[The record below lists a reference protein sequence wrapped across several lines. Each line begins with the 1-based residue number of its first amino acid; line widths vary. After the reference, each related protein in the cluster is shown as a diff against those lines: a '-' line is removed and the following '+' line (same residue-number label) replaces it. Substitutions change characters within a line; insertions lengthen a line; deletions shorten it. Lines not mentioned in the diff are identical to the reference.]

1 MEFLFHIALAQSSG
15 ACQGNPRPTMH
26 AFAAPVTVEDFEA
39 RLVEVADG
47 LPKRLR
53 QCAEFVSE
61 NPERIAVSTVAELAA
76 AAGVQP
82 SAFVRF
88 CQILGFSG
96 FSEMQRLFRDA
107 YAPRWPDYRTRIDSL
122 RSSGQDRPAA
132 LLAEFVEAGRHSLE
146 SLAKSVDYAALDAAV
161 DILAAARVVHVAGFR
176 RSFPA
181 ASYMAY
187 AFEKMAIPAMLHG
200 AVGHVDA
207 RHAILPGDALAAIT
221 FAPYTGATLDLAA
234 HARHAG
240 VPVVA
245 VTDGLKSPLRRLDVT
260 ALTVTEIDV
269 GSFRALSATLSLA
282 LTLVVATGA
291 RRAEMEKSACGRP
304 K

>member
-1 MEFLFHIALAQSSG
+1 MDAS
-15 ACQGNPRPTMH
+15 
-26 AFAAPVTVEDFEA
+26 AAPGTMEVFEA
-39 RLVEVADG
+39 RLQEVAED
-47 LPKRLR
+47 LPKRLK
-53 QCAEFVSE
+53 QCAEFVAE
-61 NPERIAVSTVAELAA
+61 NPERIAVSTVAELAT

-107 YAPRWPDYRTRIDSL
+107 YAPRWPDYRTRIDTL

-146 SLAKSVDYAALDAAV
+146 SLAKTVDYAALDAAV
-161 DILAAARVVHVAGFR
+161 DILAAARTVHVVGFR
-176 RSFPA
+176 RSFPV

-187 AFEKMAIPAMLHG
+187 AFEKMTIPAMLHG

-207 RHAILPGDALAAIT
+207 RHAVRPEDALVAIT
-221 FAPYTGATLDLAA
+221 FAPYTAATLDLAA
-234 HARHAG
+234 HARQIGA
-240 VPVVA
+240 PVVA

-260 ALTVTEIDV
+260 ALAVSEIDV

-282 LTLVVATGA
+282 LTLVVATGT
-291 RRAEMEKSACGRP
+291 RRAEMENSACDDP

>member
-1 MEFLFHIALAQSSG
+1 MDAS
-15 ACQGNPRPTMH
+15 
-26 AFAAPVTVEDFEA
+26 AAPGTMEAFEA
-39 RLVEVADG
+39 RLQEVAED
-47 LPKRLR
+47 LPKRLK
-53 QCAEFVSE
+53 QCAEFVAE
-61 NPERIAVSTVAELAA
+61 NPERIAVSTVAELAT

-107 YAPRWPDYRTRIDSL
+107 YAPRWPDYRTRIDTL

-146 SLAKSVDYAALDAAV
+146 SLAKTVDYAALDAAV
-161 DILAAARVVHVAGFR
+161 DILAAARTVHVVGFR
-176 RSFPA
+176 RSFPV

-187 AFEKMAIPAMLHG
+187 AFEKMTIPAMLHG

-207 RHAILPGDALAAIT
+207 RHAVRPEDALVAIT
-221 FAPYTGATLDLAA
+221 FAPYTAATLDLAA
-234 HARHAG
+234 HARQIGA
-240 VPVVA
+240 PVVGI
-245 VTDGLKSPLRRLDVT
+245 TDGLKSPLRRLDVT
-260 ALTVTEIDV
+260 ALAVSEIDV

-282 LTLVVATGA
+282 LTLVVATGT
-291 RRAEMEKSACGRP
+291 RRAEMENSACDDP

>member
-1 MEFLFHIALAQSSG
+1 MDAS
-15 ACQGNPRPTMH
+15 
-26 AFAAPVTVEDFEA
+26 AAPGTMEAFEA
-39 RLVEVADG
+39 RLQEVAED
-47 LPKRLR
+47 LPKRLK
-53 QCAEFVSE
+53 QCAEFVAE
-61 NPERIAVSTVAELAA
+61 NPERIAVSTVAELAT

-107 YAPRWPDYRTRIDSL
+107 YAPRWPDYRTRIDTL

-146 SLAKSVDYAALDAAV
+146 SLAKTVDYSALDAAV
-161 DILAAARVVHVAGFR
+161 DILAAARTVHVVGFR
-176 RSFPA
+176 RSFPV

-187 AFEKMAIPAMLHG
+187 AFEKMTIPAMLHG

-207 RHAILPGDALAAIT
+207 RHAVRPEDALVAIT
-221 FAPYTGATLDLAA
+221 FAPYTAATLDLAA
-234 HARHAG
+234 HARQIGA
-240 VPVVA
+240 PVVA

-260 ALTVTEIDV
+260 ALAVSEIDV

-282 LTLVVATGA
+282 LTLVVATGT
-291 RRAEMEKSACGRP
+291 RRAEMENSACGDP

>member
-1 MEFLFHIALAQSSG
+1 MDAS
-15 ACQGNPRPTMH
+15 
-26 AFAAPVTVEDFEA
+26 AAPGTMEAFEA
-39 RLVEVADG
+39 RLQEVAED
-47 LPKRLR
+47 LPKRLK
-53 QCAEFVSE
+53 QCAEFVAE
-61 NPERIAVSTVAELAA
+61 NPERIAVSTVAELAT

-82 SAFVRF
+82 SAFVRV

-107 YAPRWPDYRTRIDSL
+107 YAPRWPDYRTRIDTL

-146 SLAKSVDYAALDAAV
+146 SLAKTVDYAALDAAV
-161 DILAAARVVHVAGFR
+161 DILAAARTVHVVGFR
-176 RSFPA
+176 RSFPV

-187 AFEKMAIPAMLHG
+187 AFEKMTIPAMLHG

-207 RHAILPGDALAAIT
+207 RHAVRPEDALVAIT
-221 FAPYTGATLDLAA
+221 FAPYTAATLDLAA
-234 HARHAG
+234 HARQIGA
-240 VPVVA
+240 PVVGI
-245 VTDGLKSPLRRLDVT
+245 TDGLKSPLRRLDVT
-260 ALTVTEIDV
+260 SLAVSEIDV

-282 LTLVVATGA
+282 LTLVVATGT
-291 RRAEMEKSACGRP
+291 RRAEMENSACGDP

>member
-1 MEFLFHIALAQSSG
+1 MDASTAPATME
-15 ACQGNPRPTMH
+15 
-26 AFAAPVTVEDFEA
+26 AFET
-39 RLVEVADG
+39 RLQDVADS

-53 QCAEFVSE
+53 QCAEFVSD
-61 NPERIAVSTVAELAA
+61 NPDRIAVSTVAELAA

-96 FSEMQRLFRDA
+96 FTEMQRLFRDA

-122 RSSGQDRPAA
+122 RSAGQDRPAA
-132 LLAEFVEAGRHSLE
+132 LLAEFIEAGRNSLE
-146 SLAKSVDYAALDAAV
+146 MLTNSVDPQALETAV
-161 DILAAARVVHVAGFR
+161 DILAGARMVHIVGFR

-207 RHAILPGDALAAIT
+207 RHAIQPGDAVAVIT
-221 FAPYTGATLDLAA
+221 FAPYAAAALDLAN
-234 HARHAG
+234 HARATG
-240 VPVVA
+240 APVVA
-245 VTDGLKSPLRRLDVT
+245 ITDGLKSPLRKLDVT
-260 ALTVTEIDV
+260 ALSVTEIDV

-291 RRAEMEKSACGRP
+291 RRAEMESFACP
-304 K
+304 T

>member
-1 MEFLFHIALAQSSG
+1 MDAD
-15 ACQGNPRPTMH
+15 
-26 AFAAPVTVEDFEA
+26 AAPATMEAFEA
-39 RLVEVADG
+39 RLQEVAED
-47 LPKRLR
+47 LPKRLK
-53 QCAEFVSE
+53 QCAEFVAE
-61 NPERIAVSTVAELAA
+61 NPERIAVSTVAELAT

-88 CQILGFSG
+88 CQNLGFSG

-146 SLAKSVDYAALDAAV
+146 SLAKTVDYASLDTAV
-161 DILAAARVVHVAGFR
+161 DILAAARTVHVVGFR
-176 RSFPA
+176 RSFPV

-207 RHAILPGDALAAIT
+207 RHAVRPGDALVAIT
-221 FAPYTGATLDLAA
+221 FAPYTAATLDLAA
-234 HARHAG
+234 HARQIGA
-240 VPVVA
+240 PVVGI
-245 VTDGLKSPLRRLDVT
+245 TDGLKSPLRRLDVT
-260 ALTVTEIDV
+260 ALAVSEIDV

-282 LTLVVATGA
+282 LTLVVATGT
-291 RRAEMEKSACGRP
+291 RRAEMENSACGDP

>member
-1 MEFLFHIALAQSSG
+1 MDAS
-15 ACQGNPRPTMH
+15 
-26 AFAAPVTVEDFEA
+26 AAPGTMEAFEA
-39 RLVEVADG
+39 RLQEVAED
-47 LPKRLR
+47 LPKRLK
-53 QCAEFVSE
+53 QCAEFVAE
-61 NPERIAVSTVAELAA
+61 NPERIAVSTVAELAT

-107 YAPRWPDYRTRIDSL
+107 YAPRWPDYRTRIDTL

-132 LLAEFVEAGRHSLE
+132 LLADFVEAGRHSLE
-146 SLAKSVDYAALDAAV
+146 SLAKTVDYAALDAAV
-161 DILAAARVVHVAGFR
+161 DILAAARTVHVVGFR
-176 RSFPA
+176 RSFPV

-187 AFEKMAIPAMLHG
+187 AFEKMTIPAMLHG

-207 RHAILPGDALAAIT
+207 RHAIRPEDALVAIT
-221 FAPYTGATLDLAA
+221 FAPYTAATLDLAA
-234 HARHAG
+234 HARQIGA
-240 VPVVA
+240 PVVGI
-245 VTDGLKSPLRRLDVT
+245 TDGLKSPLRRLDVT
-260 ALTVTEIDV
+260 SLAVSEIDV

-282 LTLVVATGA
+282 LTLVVATGT
-291 RRAEMEKSACGRP
+291 RRAEMENSACGDP

>member
-1 MEFLFHIALAQSSG
+1 MDAS
-15 ACQGNPRPTMH
+15 
-26 AFAAPVTVEDFEA
+26 AAPATMEAFEA
-39 RLVEVADG
+39 RLQEVAED
-47 LPKRLR
+47 LPKRLK
-53 QCAEFVSE
+53 QCAEFVAE
-61 NPERIAVSTVAELAA
+61 NPERIAVSTVAELAT

-107 YAPRWPDYRTRIDSL
+107 YAPRWPDYRTRIDTL

-146 SLAKSVDYAALDAAV
+146 SLAKTVDYAALDAAV
-161 DILAAARVVHVAGFR
+161 DILAAARTVHVVGFR
-176 RSFPA
+176 RSFPV

-187 AFEKMAIPAMLHG
+187 AFEKMTIPAMLHG

-207 RHAILPGDALAAIT
+207 RHAIRPEDALVAIT
-221 FAPYTGATLDLAA
+221 FAPYTAATLDLAA
-234 HARHAG
+234 HARQIGA
-240 VPVVA
+240 PVVGI
-245 VTDGLKSPLRRLDVT
+245 TDGLKSPLRRLDVT
-260 ALTVTEIDV
+260 SLAVSEIDV

-282 LTLVVATGA
+282 LTLVVATGT
-291 RRAEMEKSACGRP
+291 RRAEMENSACGDP

>member
-1 MEFLFHIALAQSSG
+1 MDAS
-15 ACQGNPRPTMH
+15 
-26 AFAAPVTVEDFEA
+26 AAPATMDAFEA
-39 RLVEVADG
+39 RLQEVADD
-47 LPKRLR
+47 LPKRLK
-53 QCAEFVSE
+53 QCAEFVAE
-61 NPERIAVSTVAELAA
+61 NPERIAVSTVAELAT

-107 YAPRWPDYRTRIDSL
+107 YAPRWPDYRTRIDAL

-146 SLAKSVDYAALDAAV
+146 MLANSVDYQLLDEAV

-176 RSFPA
+176 RSFPV

-207 RHAILPGDALAAIT
+207 RHAIQPGDALMAIT
-221 FAPYTGATLDLAA
+221 FAPYASATLDLAG
-234 HARHAG
+234 HACQVG
-240 VPVVA
+240 TPVVA
-245 VTDGLKSPLRRLDVT
+245 ITDGLKSPLRRLDVT
-260 ALTVTEIDV
+260 ALSVTEIDV
-269 GSFRALSATLSLA
+269 GAFRALSATLSLA

-291 RRAEMEKSACGRP
+291 RRAEMEKSACDNP

>member
-1 MEFLFHIALAQSSG
+1 MDAS
-15 ACQGNPRPTMH
+15 
-26 AFAAPVTVEDFEA
+26 AAPATMEAFEA
-39 RLVEVADG
+39 RLQEVAED
-47 LPKRLR
+47 LPKRLK
-53 QCAEFVSE
+53 QCAEFVAE
-61 NPERIAVSTVAELAA
+61 NPERIAVSTVAELAT

-107 YAPRWPDYRTRIDSL
+107 YAPRWPDYRTRIDTL

-146 SLAKSVDYAALDAAV
+146 SLAKTVDYAALDAAV
-161 DILAAARVVHVAGFR
+161 DILAAARTVHVVGFR
-176 RSFPA
+176 RSFPV

-187 AFEKMAIPAMLHG
+187 AFEKMTIPAMLHG

-207 RHAILPGDALAAIT
+207 RHAVRPEDALVAIT
-221 FAPYTGATLDLAA
+221 FAPYTAATLDLAA
-234 HARHAG
+234 HARQIGA
-240 VPVVA
+240 PVVGI
-245 VTDGLKSPLRRLDVT
+245 TDGLKSPLRRLDVT
-260 ALTVTEIDV
+260 SLAVSEIDV

-282 LTLVVATGA
+282 LTLVVATGT
-291 RRAEMEKSACGRP
+291 RRAEMENSACGDP